1 MRLLLGAGQ
10 QPFEE
15 DLTRALRGMGHTVIG
30 TTSRGMELIPA
41 IERAGRLHAA
51 VLGQAMLGSEWVV
64 LLRHLR
70 GRFPRLPVVILLSPG
85 AERTWRRAL
94 LAGAFDALRASTP
107 VEGALKAVC
116 LALSCCWRVP
126 YPERS
131 APGTAA
137 GPRRVP
143 LVGAEDLGAPCVP
156 WGPGGREDM
165 ERAIEDRIPLC
176 AASPDPGTAPGGLW
190 AVVLAGGEGTR
201 LQRFVRQVLGSERP
215 KQFCSILG
223 TRSMLRHTWDRAD
236 RVVKSDRI
244 VTVITAGQEP
254 YLEEEARRGVP
265 GTVLVQ
271 PANRETAP
279 GLLVPLL
286 WIAHRAPGATV
297 AVFPA
302 DHFIWEEA
310 LFAAHVR
317 AAVAVAQRTPDRLTL
332 LGVEADGPEV
342 GYGWIAPGAPLEAG
356 PGIELHAVRR
366 FWEKPDPRTAQ
377 RLFRSGCLWNTLV
390 LAGRL
395 GAYLA
400 LAEACVPE
408 VLTPLRA
415 IAASLGTPGGTGA
428 LRQAY
433 CQIPRTNLSR
443 AILARRPGT
452 LAVLAARGV
461 SWSDWG
467 DADRILRTLHRFGR
481 KPRWFS
487 VRPGPG
493 ARWT

>member
-1 MRLLLGAGQ
+1 M
-10 QPFEE
+10 EE
-15 DLTRALRGMGHTVIG
+15 VTEDFL
-30 TTSRGMELIPA
+30 PA
-41 IERAGRLHAA
+41 
-51 VLGQAMLGSEWVV
+51 
-64 LLRHLR
+64 
-70 GRFPRLPVVILLSPG
+70 
-85 AERTWRRAL
+85 
-94 LAGAFDALRASTP
+94 
-107 VEGALKAVC
+107 
-116 LALSCCWRVP
+116 
-126 YPERS
+126 
-131 APGTAA
+131 
-137 GPRRVP
+137 
-143 LVGAEDLGAPCVP
+143 
-156 WGPGGREDM
+156 
-165 ERAIEDRIPLC
+165 C
-176 AASPDPGTAPGGLW
+176 AASAGPGTAPGGLW

-201 LQRFVRQVLGSERP
+201 LRRFVRRVLGSERP
-215 KQFCSILG
+215 KQFCRITG
-223 TRSMLRHTWDRAD
+223 TRSMLRHTWDRAA
-236 RVVKSDRI
+236 RVVKPDRI

-265 GTVLVQ
+265 GTILVQ

-286 WIAHRAPGATV
+286 WIAHRAPEATV

-317 AAVAVAQRTPDRLTL
+317 AAVAASQRMPDRLTL
-332 LGVEADGPEV
+332 LGVEADVPEP

-390 LAGRL
+390 LAGRVD
-395 GAYLA
+395 AYLA
-400 LAEACVPE
+400 LAEACVPQ

-415 IAASLGTPGGTGA
+415 VADGLGTPGRTGA

-443 AILARRPGT
+443 AILAPRPEA

-467 DADRILRTLHRFGR
+467 DADRILRTLRRFDR
-481 KPRWFS
+481 KPVWVS
-487 VRPGPG
+487 VCPGPRGGAGPSDGATGPRLRG
-493 ARWT
+493 ARASLHRLADD